1 MIELLFVVIC
11 CCKGIAE
18 KQNHNVSLY
27 SLLLFLSFGSL
38 ASSPQGRA
46 ARNQW
51 ANVVAGHAEGVGGD
65 EKERDSRGTLLA
77 FACVLC
83 VCEWVKLTGKPLI

>member
-1 MIELLFVVIC
+1 MLVYIFIIIIIEFWVACLL
-11 CCKGIAE
+11 
-18 KQNHNVSLY
+18 
-27 SLLLFLSFGSL
+27 
-38 ASSPQGRA
+38 PPGRS

>member
-1 MIELLFVVIC
+1 MLVYI
-11 CCKGIAE
+11 
-18 KQNHNVSLY
+18 Y
-27 SLLLFLSFGSL
+27 SLLLLLSFGSP

>member
-1 MIELLFVVIC
+1 MLVYI
-11 CCKGIAE
+11 
-18 KQNHNVSLY
+18 Y
-27 SLLLFLSFGSL
+27 SLLLLLSFGSP
-38 ASSPQGRA
+38 ASSPQEGPHVINGQMLLLGMR
-46 ARNQW
+46 R
-51 ANVVAGHAEGVGGD
+51 GVGGD

>member
-1 MIELLFVVIC
+1 MGRLL
-11 CCKGIAE
+11 
-18 KQNHNVSLY
+18 
-27 SLLLFLSFGSL
+27 
-38 ASSPQGRA
+38 PPGRA

-83 VCEWVKLTGKPLI
+83 VWMGKINWQAVNIIVMLLFICFLQFSV